1 MSGATRLGGRFG
13 GRTVLVTGSTGMAAS
28 AARAV
33 AAEGG
38 TVFAVSRTAAHLEA
52 LEAEIRDA
60 GGLLLW
66 HAADLRDE
74 GAVEAAFA
82 TFDARVG
89 RLDAVYSVAGI
100 SGRRFGDGPLHEA
113 TLEGW
118 ETVLR
123 ANATSQFL
131 VARAAIRRMRGQE
144 PDATGSCGAV
154 LLMSSTLA
162 THPAPAFF
170 ATHAYAA
177 SKGAVEAL
185 ARSLAAYYAREGIR
199 VNVIAPSLIATP
211 MSRRAQE
218 DPAILAYLAARQP
231 LAGGPIAADAVTA
244 TALHLLSPE
253 AAMVTGQVVAVDG
266 GWGIA
271 GPGPYREVEAQL
283 GLATGVAYLIGLG
296 IVAVLFALFLP
307 RGVWGEIEQ
316 RWGLQL
322 LPVGYRVRQATRE
335 TGSPRTRS

>member
-1 MSGATRLGGRFG
+1 VTPAGRFA
-13 GRTVLVTGSTGMAAS
+13 GRSVLVTGSTGMAAS
-28 AARAV
+28 AARAI

-38 TVFAVSRTAAHLEA
+38 TVFAVSRTSAHLAA
-52 LEAEIRDA
+52 LEAEIRDR
-60 GGLLLW
+60 GGRFLW

-74 GAVEAAFA
+74 GEVEAAFA
-82 TFDARVG
+82 DIDARVG

-131 VARAAIRRMRGQE
+131 VARAAVRRMLRQD
-144 PDATGSCGAV
+144 PDPAGSRGAV

-177 SKGAVEAL
+177 SKGAIEAL
-185 ARSLAAYYAREGIR
+185 ARSLAASYAPHGIR
-199 VNVIAPSLIATP
+199 VNVVAPSLVATP
-211 MSRRAQE
+211 MSRRAQD

-253 AAMVTGQVVAVDG
+253 AAMVTGQVVAVDA
-266 GWGIA
+266 GWGVSDAWSVPRPSA
-271 GPGPYREVEAQL
+271 GG
-283 GLATGVAYLIGLG
+283 G
-296 IVAVLFALFLP
+296 
-307 RGVWGEIEQ
+307 
-316 RWGLQL
+316 
-322 LPVGYRVRQATRE
+322 
-335 TGSPRTRS
+335 

>member
-1 MSGATRLGGRFG
+1 VSEAGRFA
-13 GRTVLVTGSTGMAAS
+13 GRSVLVTGSTGMAAS
-28 AARAV
+28 AAKAI

-38 TVFAVSRTAAHLEA
+38 TVFAVSRTAAHLA
-52 LEAEIRDA
+52 TLEADIRGV
-60 GGLLLW
+60 GGRCLW
-66 HAADLRDE
+66 HAADLRVE
-74 GAVEAAFA
+74 AETEAAFA
-82 TFDARVG
+82 AFDARVG

-100 SGRRFGDGPLHEA
+100 SGRPFGDGPLHEA

-131 VARAAIRRMRGQE
+131 VARAAVRRMLAQD
-144 PDATGSCGAV
+144 PDASGSRGTL

-185 ARSLAAYYAREGIR
+185 ARSLAASYATRGIR
-199 VNVIAPSLIATP
+199 VNVVAPSLIATP
-211 MSRRAQE
+211 MSRRAQD
-218 DPAILAYLAARQP
+218 DPAILAYLADKQP

-253 AAMVTGQVVAVDG
+253 SAMVTGQVVAVDG
-266 GWGIA
+266 GWGVSEA
-271 GPGPYREVEAQL
+271 GPV
-283 GLATGVAYLIGLG
+283 
-296 IVAVLFALFLP
+296 
-307 RGVWGEIEQ
+307 RGVG
-316 RWGLQL
+316 
-322 LPVGYRVRQATRE
+322 
-335 TGSPRTRS
+335 